1 MTTMTC
7 PILFQAIS
15 MNALA
20 YFLLANLLTGLV
32 NFSIATLHTASCP
45 AVLILAGY
53 TAVLQLITDGM
64 YQRNIHLKL
73 G

>member
-1 MTTMTC
+1 MTTLTC
-7 PILFQAIS
+7 PVLFEAIS
-15 MNALA
+15 LNALA
-20 YFLLANLLTGLV
+20 YFLFANLLTGLV

-53 TAVLQLITDGM
+53 AGVLQLITNGL
-64 YQRNIHLKL
+64 YQRKIRLKL